1 MSNALHSTIDI
12 SKNATGL
19 FLELSSGMLSSADYT
34 SYLQE
39 NFGKIGSALQV
50 HRVYVFTYD
59 KHAWENRFFWV
70 DPNLPPF
77 DDLMEGNEG
86 FQDGLQKDGML
97 ETLQAGIPYVIQ
109 SAENFP
115 NEQGRN
121 ALQQKQIYS
130 LIFVPLFFDGELSGF
145 FGVDLCEKREG
156 WAEGMV
162 DTMVTIGCLLNNAIN
177 YYSAVQV
184 LEKKEEEVQELL
196 DILPFPMYITNI
208 DTHEVLCCN
217 KAVNDYVGPVKVGQ
231 AKCYQAFH
239 GFDAPCP
246 HCPTGH
252 LELGAEPH
260 TRELRGFKGKSDFK
274 IIDTCIPWGEHE
286 KARLTIAVDITDSLR
301 MQREQV
307 LERESSLAK
316 SRFLANMS
324 HELRTPLN
332 GIIGM
337 IHLAIQNNKNLKV
350 EGYLEKVQESSKN
363 LLEVINDILDFSK
376 IEAGKLE
383 LEQRPFSP
391 TEIFQSIQDHY
402 LEKAQEKGVM
412 LKFTIGEDVAP
423 ILVGDALRFAQIV
436 NNLVSNAIKFT
447 VEGSVLFSVHMHRT
461 CKVTGR
467 EIVRVTVEDSGIG
480 IPESDLQ
487 TLFSGFT
494 QVDASSTRLYGGM
507 GLGLAIVERLVKLME
522 GRISVQSL
530 ENKGTTFTCRLPFE
544 LPEDDA
550 LIIEEETRG
559 VDVEGVRILL
569 AEDNEINSLIALEM
583 LKQMGCHVDCVQNG
597 QEVLNAVAKKEYDVI
612 LMDVQMP
619 GMDGIEATEHL
630 RKDTRY
636 DALPIIALTAHILK
650 EELDKC
656 YTAGMQSHVLKP
668 ISTKILC
675 QTIAKFTKA
684 PFIYTR

>member
-1 MSNALHSTIDI
+1 MSNIPHAAIDVSDNI
-12 SKNATGL
+12 TEL
-19 FLELSSGMLSSADYT
+19 FLELSGAMLSSADYA
-34 SYLQE
+34 SYLQD
-39 NFGKIGSALQV
+39 NFGKIGSALHV

-59 KHAWENRFFWV
+59 GHAFENTFFWA
-70 DPNLPPF
+70 DPSLPPF
-77 DDLMEGNEG
+77 NDFVEGDEG

-97 ETLQAGIPYVIQ
+97 ENLKAGMPYIMQ

-115 NEQGRN
+115 NEQGKKI
-121 ALQQKQIYS
+121 LQQKHIYG
-130 LIFVPLFFDGELSGF
+130 LIFVPLFFDGKLSGF
-145 FGVDLCEKREG
+145 FGVDQCERREG
-156 WAEGMV
+156 WAEAIV

-184 LEKKEEEVQELL
+184 LEKKEKEVQELL

-208 DTHEVLCCN
+208 ETHEVLCRN
-217 KAVNDYVGPVKVGQ
+217 KAVCEYVGVKDSNKT
-231 AKCYQAFH
+231 KCYQMFH
-239 GFDAPCP
+239 GLEEPCA
-246 HCPTGH
+246 HCKTEH
-252 LELGAEPH
+252 LELGAEPV
-260 TRELRGFKGKSDFK
+260 TWELRSFKGKSDFK
-274 IIDTCIPWGEHE
+274 MIDTCIPWGEHE
-286 KARLTIAVDITDSLR
+286 KTRLTIAVDITDSLR

-391 TEIFQSIQDHY
+391 SEVFQSIQDHY
-402 LEKAQEKGVM
+402 LEKAHEKGIM
-412 LKFTIGEDVAP
+412 LKFVIDEGVAP
-423 ILVGDALRFAQIV
+423 VLVGDALRFAQII

-447 VEGSVLFSVHMHRT
+447 SSGSVVFSLHMHRT

-467 EIVRVTVEDSGIG
+467 EIVRLIVEDSGIG
-480 IPESDLQ
+480 ISENDLQ

-522 GRISVQSL
+522 GRITVQSV
-530 ENKGTTFTCRLPFE
+530 EGKGTTFTCRMPFE

-550 LIIEEETRG
+550 LIIEEETGG
-559 VDVEGVRILL
+559 VDIEGVRILL

-583 LKQMGCHVDCVQNG
+583 LKEMGCHVDCVQNG
-597 QEVLNAVAKKEYDVI
+597 QEVLNAVSKKEYDVI

-630 RKDTRY
+630 RKDPRF

-668 ISTKILC
+668 ISPKILC
-675 QTIAKFTKA
+675 QTIARYTKDPFT
-684 PFIYTR
+684 FTR